1 MAITTSKDGTR
12 IAFTRAGQGPAVI
25 FVDGALCYRASGPSG
40 PVADLLKEHFTV
52 FTYDRRGRGES
63 GNTVPYAVQRE
74 VEDIA
79 ALIGEAGGSAML
91 CGVSSGAVLALEAA
105 NQLRGVTSLA
115 LYEAPFIVDDTHA
128 PMPADFLTRLDDAV
142 ASDRRSDAV
151 RMFLELVGLPWF
163 GIAIMRLLPVWK
175 KLTAVAHTLPYDI
188 TIVGPNQQGQPLSA
202 ARWNRATM
210 ATLAVDGGK
219 SPAYMRNGMRALAD
233 VLPNATYRTLPGQTH
248 MVNAKVLVPVVAEFF
263 GVACSS

>member
-63 GNTVPYAVQRE
+63 GNTLPYAVQRE

-79 ALIGEAGGSAML
+79 AMIAEVGGSAML
-91 CGVSSGAVLALEAA
+91 CGVSSGAALALEAA
-105 NQLRGVTSLA
+105 NQLPGVTKLA
-115 LYEAPFIVDDTHA
+115 LYEAPLIVDDTHA
-128 PMPADFLTRLDDAV
+128 PLPADFLARLNEAV
-142 ASDRRSDAV
+142 ASNRRSDAV
-151 RMFLELVGLPWF
+151 RMFMKLVGIPSF
-163 GIAIMRLLPVWK
+163 GVAMMRLLPVWK

-188 TIVGPNQQGQPLSA
+188 TIVGPNQQGKPVPA
-202 ARWNRATM
+202 ARWNGATM

-219 SPAYMRNGMRALAD
+219 SPAYMRNGMRALAG

-248 MVNAKVLVPVVAEFF
+248 MIDAKVLVPVVAGFF
-263 GVACSS
+263 GV